1 MIDFLIVF
9 MSLYMFFPVGPM
21 SGFELIPVHGGDAIH
36 LPPGESI
43 VGRGPFLRVNDKR
56 VSRHHGLLN
65 NQDGRLRLKP
75 THLNPCFLQSSPADD
90 PRPLQKDVWCPL
102 DHGDIFSLLPGQL
115 MFRVA
120 EVGGRTLISPLRVSA
135 TCEGYANP
143 VSRQRTPPTSPGCH
157 GAKPEASNQEAS
169 LAGEALTEDDKVGRN
184 AVVAPSPRKKR
195 LLPTWMMAAVNSS
208 SATLSRQVAKKSRQ
222 TELSDDKKTE
232 VQKIRKGD
240 GCADVASSHEDLANV
255 EEDNNQL
262 QDDDSVTMEMEQEGQ
277 DHGEATTRKCDVTTR
292 KCDIIPSSQQN
303 TSAKAKEKDK
313 SPYRL
318 RTACPYGKDCY
329 SILPVPLTSW
339 PLRKNPLH
347 FKECSHPG
355 DSDYEEEEEEE
366 RPECPYGID
375 CYRKNPLHR
384 KQYNHT
390 KNAARSRR
398 AATKAKAAS
407 GVDSDSDSGDGF
419 INDDSDN
426 VDADSDYAPPPDSD

>member
-1 MIDFLIVF
+1 
-9 MSLYMFFPVGPM
+9 M

-36 LPPGESI
+36 LPPGESV
-43 VGRGPFLRVNDKR
+43 VGRGSFLRVNDKR
-56 VSRHHGLLN
+56 VSRRHGLLN

-75 THLNPCFLQSSPADD
+75 THLNPCFLQSSLADD

-135 TCEGYANP
+135 TCEGYAKP

-169 LAGEALTEDDKVGRN
+169 FAGEALTEEDKVGRH

-195 LLPTWMMAAVNSS
+195 LLPSWMMAAVNSS
-208 SATLSRQVAKKSRQ
+208 SATLSRQAAKKSRQ
-222 TELSDDKKTE
+222 TELSDDKKTK
-232 VQKIRKGD
+232 VKRIRKGD
-240 GCADVASSHEDLANV
+240 GCADVASSHEHLANV
-255 EEDNNQL
+255 EEDNEQL
-262 QDDDSVTMEMEQEGQ
+262 QDDDSVTMAMEQEAQ
-277 DHGEATTRKCDVTTR
+277 DHGEGTSRKCDVTTR

-313 SPYRL
+313 SSSRL

-329 SILPVPLTSW
+329 
-339 PLRKNPLH
+339 RKNPLH
-347 FKECSHPG
+347 FQECSHPG

-384 KQYNHT
+384 KQYKHT

-407 GVDSDSDSGDGF
+407 RVDSDSDSGDSF